1 MSSKT
6 ILKEERQF
14 IKHNPMN
21 FWPVL
26 CRLLVLGVPSL
37 PSKRQN
43 LAYQLR
49 CKGRW
54 CWLENCSGRW
64 EMNQPEMSK
73 RIPGFGE
80 GCLGLH
86 KGHPQQAR
94 TGKQLIFPQQLT
106 VTLSEGQR
114 KPMQDRKGIQECT
127 VIRKGH
133 RRDRLWN

>member
-6 ILKEERQF
+6 ILKERQY

-26 CRLLVLGVPSL
+26 CRLLVLSVPSL

-43 LAYQLR
+43 LDYQLR

-54 CWLENCSGRW
+54 CWLENCSGKW
-64 EMNQPEMSK
+64 KMNQPEMSK
-73 RIPGFGE
+73 IIPGFGE

-86 KGHPQQAR
+86 GGHLQQAR
-94 TGKQLIFPQQLT
+94 TGKQLICPQQLT
-106 VTLSEGQR
+106 VTLIEGQR
-114 KPMQDRKGIQECT
+114 KPMQDRRGIQECT
-127 VIRKGH
+127 VIRKGAE
-133 RRDRLWN
+133 LK